1 MKNVPTSRRGLAVLV
16 VVVLLAAANI
26 VVIGTLSGSAA
37 DASIAS
43 FRVDSVRACYATES
57 GAIAVVKTTQLSST
71 RPTVGT
77 TYTVGN
83 GTFVVT
89 AMPAVS
95 ATGSVNVTGVSG
107 SATRRMRVQVQ

>member
-1 MKNVPTSRRGLAVLV
+1 MKAPLASRRGLAVLV

-43 FRVDSVRACYATES
+43 FRVDSIRAGYATES
-57 GAIAVVKTTQLSST
+57 GGIAVVKTTQLNST

-83 GTFVVT
+83 GSFVVT
-89 AMPAVS
+89 AMPAVGAS
-95 ATGSVNVTGVSG
+95 GNVNVTGSSG
-107 SATRRMRVQVQ
+107 VASRRLRIQVQ

>member
-1 MKNVPTSRRGLAVLV
+1 MRKTKTSHRGLAVLV

-43 FRVDSVRACYATES
+43 FRVDSVRAGYATES

-77 TYTVGN
+77 AYTVGN
-83 GTFVVT
+83 GSFVVT
-89 AMPAVS
+89 AMPAVGV
-95 ATGSVNVTGVSG
+95 AGNVNVTGTSG
-107 SATRRMRVQVQ
+107 VATRRVRVQVQ